1 MDGIKTR
8 VSGRDR
14 EDQRDRGGCSESPAI
29 TSEAVYEYT
38 LWPFCFSSLL
48 SSLAF
53 LILHYFLVRRRRFEL
68 IQPIC
73 FPLSPVLSRFLLFI
87 GALIQSLLDSVYLEA
102 FVICFGGKE
111 SAPFFLPLLTIASHI
126 YIIFYSFSPFSLFL
140 FYAPLPSFILSLIGS
155 CPDFGTTEILRRNPW
170 HSRSVKHSAA
180 SLYSLLF
187 ASVCPRKPFIA
198 FN

>member
-14 EDQRDRGGCSESPAI
+14 EDQRDRGGCSESPVI

-87 GALIQSLLDSVYLEA
+87 GALIQSLSRFGLSRGVRHLFWRQGKRAIFFATPDYRVPYIYNFLFFLAFFLISILRSSSLLYSVPYRFLAGLWNYRDPSKESLA
-102 FVICFGGKE
+102 FTLSQTFGRQSIFASICF
-111 SAPFFLPLLTIASHI
+111 
-126 YIIFYSFSPFSLFL
+126 SL
-140 FYAPLPSFILSLIGS
+140 S
-155 CPDFGTTEILRRNPW
+155 
-170 HSRSVKHSAA
+170 
-180 SLYSLLF
+180 
-187 ASVCPRKPFIA
+187 
-198 FN
+198 

>member
-14 EDQRDRGGCSESPAI
+14 EDQRDRGGCSESPVI

-53 LILHYFLVRRRRFEL
+53 LILHYFLVRRRHFEL

-87 GALIQSLLDSVYLEA
+87 GALIQSLSR
-102 FVICFGGKE
+102 FGLSRGVRHLFWRQGKR
-111 SAPFFLPLLTIASHI
+111 AIFLPILTIASHI
-126 YIIFYSFSPFSLFL
+126 YIFFLLFLAFFLISILRSSSLLYSVPYRFLPGLWNYRDPSKESLAFTLSQTFGRQSIFASICFSL
-140 FYAPLPSFILSLIGS
+140 S
-155 CPDFGTTEILRRNPW
+155 
-170 HSRSVKHSAA
+170 
-180 SLYSLLF
+180 
-187 ASVCPRKPFIA
+187 
-198 FN
+198 